1 MTAETLEEFIAKYG
15 RRDRPM
21 PVAEAGPEAAQWP
34 SILVKAGDK
43 AAVVQF
49 MNVGADSGSDGQHLC
64 IDVHAFVAGRAARA
78 SVFGMESGRRLQG
91 FADTDA
97 AGTSHGWPAARLVA
111 VLIGAQ
117 AETETGAR

>member
-1 MTAETLEEFIAKYG
+1 MTAQTLEEFIATYG
-15 RRDRPM
+15 RKDRPM
-21 PVAEAGPEAAQWP
+21 PTFEAGPEAAQWP

-43 AAVVQF
+43 AAIVQF
-49 MNVGADSGSDGQHLC
+49 MNVGADSDCQHLC

-78 SVFGMESGRRLQG
+78 SVFGMESGRRLEG

-97 AGTSHGWPAARLVA
+97 AGTSHGVPAARLVA

-117 AETETGAR
+117 AETGGQ